1 MRGQHAVADATAPI
15 SVRDRILGDTY
26 GARDEALVF
35 AASSIIKEITA
46 QYTGG
51 TVEREITTDL
61 GTYVLQGSRVY
72 AADGMHPVVIVFAQP
87 AQTAVAPAAPAM
99 PEPDDIRVRF
109 NLTRKES
116 RVALLLAA
124 QKSNEQIAADLFIST
139 HTARHHTQSVLSKLG
154 LKSRRDVAALITT
167 ANGRGGA

>member
-1 MRGQHAVADATAPI
+1 MMRAHQTLAETAAPI

-35 AASSIIKEITA
+35 AASSIIREITTEYQGA
-46 QYTGG
+46 P
-51 TVEREITTDL
+51 VERHITTDL
-61 GTYVLQGSRVY
+61 GSYTLQGSRVY
-72 AADGMHPVVIVFAQP
+72 GPEGMHPVVVVFAEPKRP
-87 AQTAVAPAAPAM
+87 AVI
-99 PEPDDIRVRF
+99 EPSLPLPDEVRIRF

-124 QKSNEQIAADLFIST
+124 QKSNEEIAAALVISP

-154 LKSRRDVAALITT
+154 LRSRRDVERVLI
-167 ANGRGGA
+167 GA

>member
-1 MRGQHAVADATAPI
+1 MRAHQTLAESAAPI

-35 AASSIIKEITA
+35 AASSIIREITMEYQGA
-46 QYTGG
+46 
-51 TVEREITTDL
+51 TVERHITTDL
-61 GTYVLQGSRVY
+61 GSYTLQGTRVY
-72 AADGMHPVVIVFAQP
+72 GPEGVHPVVVVFAEPKRPVVTEP
-87 AQTAVAPAAPAM
+87 ALPL
-99 PEPDDIRVRF
+99 PDEVRIRF

-124 QKSNEQIAADLFIST
+124 QKPNEEIAAELVISP

-154 LKSRRDVAALITT
+154 LNSRRAVAEALS
-167 ANGRGGA
+167 RGHS

>member
-1 MRGQHAVADATAPI
+1 MRGQQAVAEKTAPN

-46 QYTGG
+46 QYQGG

-61 GTYVLQGSRVY
+61 GSYVLQGSRVY
-72 AADGMHPVVIVFAQP
+72 AADGVHPVVIVFAQP
-87 AQTAVAPAAPAM
+87 MRPADAPAAPAL
-99 PEPDDIRVRF
+99 PNPDDVRVRF

-154 LKSRRDVAALITT
+154 LNSRRDVAAVLTES
-167 ANGRGGA
+167 GRRG